1 MTRADRRRT
10 ASTTST
16 TCSTIPTSRRRTSIR
31 SRISSQVGWKE
42 GRNPNAL
49 FDTNG
54 YLATYADVKAAGVN
68 PLDHYHQSGWHE
80 GRDPSVGFDTTDYL
94 ANYPDVAAAH
104 IDPLAHFL
112 RLGIHEG
119 RSAFADGVWG

>member
-1 MTRADRRRT
+1 M
-10 ASTTST
+10 
-16 TCSTIPTSRRRTSIR
+16 SIR
-31 SRISSQVGWKE
+31 SRISARSA
-42 GRNPNAL
+42 GRKGAIRNAL

-68 PLDHYHQSGWHE
+68 PLDHFHQSGWHE
-80 GRDPSVGFDTTDYL
+80 GRDPSVNFDTTDYL
-94 ANYPDVAAAH
+94 ANYPDIAAAN

-119 RSAFADGVWG
+119 RSAVADGVWG